1 VNGLVQEKTG
11 HLPKVG
17 DRFELEGF
25 EGTVT
30 RTAHRRV
37 TELRLRPIAPREE
50 HKNK

>member
-1 VNGLVQEKTG
+1 LVQEKTA

-17 DRFELEGF
+17 DRFTLDGF

-37 TELRLRPIAPREE
+37 TEVRLRPVAALRKSETE
-50 HKNK
+50 R